1 VKDFLKHLLSA
12 WTWRMAWRD
21 SRTNRGR
28 LLLFSSSIVL
38 GVAAL
43 AASGSLGK
51 NLERAVDEQAKTLL
65 GADLALSSR
74 QPFSGAEE
82 QLLTSLGGRQAR
94 EISFSSMIYFPNGG
108 GARLVQARALG
119 GPFPFYGRLET
130 EPAAAA
136 EQFRLGQGALVEENL
151 LIQFGA
157 KVGDNIRLGK
167 LTLPVIGVLKKVPG
181 ESAAM
186 AVIAPRVYLPMSGLA
201 QTGLLNGG
209 GLARYRVFFQFPP
222 GVDAGKM
229 VAANQARLD
238 HFRLGVETVETH
250 KRDLGRAIDNQYHF
264 LNLCC
269 LIPLLLS
276 GIGVAAAMHVHVKQK
291 LGTVAVLRCLG
302 GSIGQT
308 FAIYAGQGMALGLI
322 GALAGSAL
330 GMAVPAMLPG
340 AMEDFIP
347 FTFQYQTAWLAVG
360 VAAGVGFV
368 LCLLFALLP
377 LLEVRRVPPLAA
389 LRRAYESTKARR
401 DPLRWVI
408 GGCLAAGVV
417 AFALGQE
424 RDWRIALGFCVGL
437 AAAFAVL
444 AGTAK
449 ALVFLTRRFLSPT
462 LPFTLRQGLANLHR
476 PNNRTMLLLL
486 SLGLGVFLI
495 VTIQMLQHTLAT
507 ELIVSGGTK
516 QPNAV
521 LFDIQP
527 GQKKA
532 VAELVRSMHLPVL
545 DELPIVTMRLS
556 SIKGRSIES
565 LLADKQSHI
574 PSWVLRREYRSTYTD
589 HLRDTEKVIAGRWI
603 GQAANSTNAAPIS
616 VEKDIA
622 RDLQVGLG
630 DEIVFDVQGA
640 PVTGRVAS
648 LREVNWRRVQP
659 NFFVLFPPGVLE
671 GAPHMNVLVTRV
683 ASSAQSALLQRAVVR
698 DFPNVSVIDLTLIL
712 QTLDAILGKVSF
724 VIQFMALFIVLT
736 GILVLAGA
744 LVSGHFQRVQETVLL
759 RTLGA
764 SRRQIHRILAVEYLS
779 LGLLAAATGSLLAL
793 AAVWALAAFVF
804 HVHFVPMAAPL
815 LCAWVATPALTA
827 GLGLLMSRGILNQP
841 PLAALR
847 NEEG

>member
-1 VKDFLKHLLSA
+1 
-12 WTWRMAWRD
+12 MAWRD

-43 AASGSLGK
+43 AAIGSLGK
-51 NLERAVDEQAKTLL
+51 NLERAVEEQAKTLL

-94 EISFSSMIYFPNGG
+94 EISFSTMIYFPGGG
-108 GARLVQARALG
+108 GARLVQARALS

-130 EPAAAA
+130 EPAAAE

-157 KVGDNIRLGK
+157 KAGDKIRLGK

-181 ESAAM
+181 ESAAL

-201 QTGLLNGG
+201 QTGLLTGG

-222 GVDAGKM
+222 GADAGKI
-229 VAANQARLD
+229 VAANQPRLD
-238 HFRLGVETVETH
+238 HFRLGVETVETR
-250 KRDLGRAIDNQYHF
+250 KRELGRAMDNLYHF
-264 LNLCC
+264 LNLSG
-269 LIPLLLS
+269 LAALLLG
-276 GIGVAAAMHVHVKQK
+276 GIGVASAIHVHVKQK
-291 LGTVAVLRCLG
+291 LGTVAILRCLG

-308 FAIYAGQGMALGLI
+308 FAIYAGQGMALGLL
-322 GALAGSAL
+322 GALGGSAL
-330 GMAVPAMLPG
+330 GVAAQAAAAGAVA
-340 AMEDFIP
+340 DFIP
-347 FTFQYQTAWLAVG
+347 FTFQFQTSWPAVG
-360 VAAGVGFV
+360 RAAGVGFGV
-368 LCLLFALLP
+368 CLLFALLP
-377 LLEVRRVPPLAA
+377 LLEVRRVSPLAA
-389 LRRAYESTKARR
+389 LRRAYESPGVRR
-401 DPLRWVI
+401 DPLRWLA
-408 GGCLAAGVV
+408 GGCLAAGIA
-417 AFALGQE
+417 AFALGQG
-424 RDWRIALGFCVGL
+424 RDWRVGLGFCGGL

-449 ALVFLTRRFLSPT
+449 ALVFLVRRFLSPT
-462 LPFTLRQGLANLHR
+462 LPFTFRQGLANLHR
-476 PNNRTMLLLL
+476 PDNRTLLLLL

-507 ELIVSGGTK
+507 ELIVSGGTN

-527 GQKKA
+527 DQKKA
-532 VAELVRSMHLPVL
+532 AAALVRSMHLPVL

-556 SIKGRSIES
+556 SIKGRGIES

-589 HLRDTEKVIAGRWI
+589 HLRDAEKVIAGRWI
-603 GQAANSTNAAPIS
+603 GQAGHSTGAAPIS

-630 DEIVFDVQGA
+630 DEIVFDVQGV
-640 PVTGRVAS
+640 PVAGRVAS
-648 LREVNWRRVQP
+648 LREVNWRRMQP

-671 GAPHMNVLVTRV
+671 SAPNMNVLVTRV
-683 ASSAQSALLQRAVVR
+683 ASSAQSALLQRKVVQA
-698 DFPNVSVIDLTLIL
+698 FPNISVIDLTLIL
-712 QTLDAILGKVSF
+712 QTLDAILGKVAF
-724 VIQFMALFIVLT
+724 VIQFMALFTVLT

-744 LVSGHFQRVQETVLL
+744 LVSGHYQRVQESVLL

-779 LGLLAAATGSLLAL
+779 LGALAAATGILLAL
-793 AAVWALAAFVF
+793 AAVWAMAAFVF
-804 HVHFVPMAAPL
+804 HVHFAPRAAPL
-815 LCAWVATPALTA
+815 LCALVATPALTA
-827 GLGLLMSRGILNQP
+827 GLGLLMSRGILSQP
-841 PLAALR
+841 PLVTLR